1 MTIKNNKY
9 LHMKNIIISMVVF
22 TLMGVTTSK
31 AKNSVTAK
39 GFNHIESVASDGKF
53 IYIADIGKE
62 LNPI

>member
-1 MTIKNNKY
+1 
-9 LHMKNIIISMVVF
+9 MVVF